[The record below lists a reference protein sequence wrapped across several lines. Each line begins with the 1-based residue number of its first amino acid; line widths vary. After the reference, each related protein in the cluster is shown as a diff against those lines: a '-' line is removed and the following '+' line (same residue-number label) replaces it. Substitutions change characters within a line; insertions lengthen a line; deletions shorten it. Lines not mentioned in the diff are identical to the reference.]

1 MSTLVSIIT
10 ACSLVLS
17 QGGGGRP
24 GGAASGRSEGPQD
37 YATVIKD
44 HDKKD
49 GVFKVYTKG
58 ETILFEIPKDKLG
71 REFFWYTE
79 LRKAPSGS
87 YSGAS
92 PREQV
97 LRWEQRGDKVLLRT
111 VDYSIRARDGGAIG
125 VAVLQANYDPIIA
138 TFDVRA
144 RAENG
149 DPVIDAT
156 RLYKTDIPEL
166 TSRAMSGSIDAER
179 TFLEKVVAFPEN
191 VNVEVLVTT
200 RSGGG
205 AAPTGG
211 GGGRGGGAG
220 AGRASTS
227 AIVHYGLVLLPE
239 KPMMGRL
246 ADSRVGY
253 FATGFTDFGTEY
265 HGTKEFE
272 FISRHR
278 LEKKDPNQPVSEP
291 VEPIVYYVPKEVPE
305 KWREYVKKGIEDWQP
320 AFEAAGFRNAI
331 IAKDQPDDPNWSPED
346 VRYNVIR
353 WVPLPIRNAMGPS
366 VTDPRSGE
374 ILSAH
379 VLMYHDSLKLVTDW
393 YFAQASGVD
402 PRAQKLP
409 FPDDLTGEC
418 LRFVVAHEVGHTLGL
433 HHNGK
438 SSAMVPVALL
448 RDKKWTHEN
457 GTAAS
462 IMDYARF
469 NYVAQPGDGANMQ
482 PKIGPY
488 DKWAIMWG
496 YKPILSATTP
506 WEELDTTDEWAAQQV
521 DNPLLRFHNN
531 YNSADPTALSE
542 TLGDDAVAAS
552 NYGTANLKRS
562 MGILLKATTKLGE
575 DYSELSRYHGQI
587 ASQFGNYINHVTSVV
602 GGVEL
607 IDYRAGRGGE
617 TYIPAA
623 KADQQKS
630 VKWLM
635 DNVLRTPQWLIPSD
649 VLYRIGSDA
658 GTSRVNGLYSRV
670 IGGLLQDGRLDRMRA
685 NTIKQGSNAYTVEE
699 MADTIRG
706 EVWQELGASAPVVDT
721 YRMGLQQSYVNILI
735 NKLTPTNRHRGL
747 ALVEIESSLEAVKGA
762 LPKVR
767 DRATKGHLM
776 NLQNLL
782 HLALTD
788 PSQVLPQPTAGAVE
802 VPAGFPRR
810 NACPED
816 CTIRFAHEHVE
827 GCCLGGIVKTG

>member
-1 MSTLVSIIT
+1 M
-10 ACSLVLS
+10 SLVISILSACTLALS
-17 QGGGGRP
+17 QGGGARP
-24 GGAASGRSEGPQD
+24 ERAGARSEGPQD
-37 YATVIKD
+37 YSTVIKD
-44 HDKKD
+44 HDKKE
-49 GVFKVYTKG
+49 GVFNVFTKG
-58 ETILFEIPKDKLG
+58 ESILFEIPKSKLG
-71 REFFWYTE
+71 REFFWYSE
-79 LRKAPSGS
+79 LRKAPTGS

-97 LRWEQRGDKVLLRT
+97 LRWEERGDKVLLRT
-111 VDYSIRARDGGAIG
+111 VDYSVRARDGGSVAI
-125 VAVLQANYDPIIA
+125 AVMQSTFDPIIA
-138 TFDVRA
+138 AFDVRA
-144 RAENG
+144 RTESG

-156 RLYKTDIPEL
+156 RLYRTDVPEL
-166 TSRAMSGSIDAER
+166 TSRAVSGSIDNDR
-179 TFLEKVVAFPEN
+179 TFLERVVTFPEN
-191 VNVEVLVTT
+191 INVEVLVTT
-200 RSGGG
+200 RSAGG
-205 AAPTGG
+205 APATG
-211 GGGRGGGAG
+211 GGGRGGGGG
-220 AGRASTS
+220 AARTSTS

-246 ADSRVGY
+246 SDSRVGY
-253 FATGFTDFGTEY
+253 FTNRFTDYGTEY
-265 HGTKEFE
+265 HGTKDFE

-278 LEKKDPNQPVSEP
+278 LEKKDPNQPISEP

-305 KWREYVKKGIEDWQP
+305 KWRAYVKKGIEDWQP
-320 AFEAAGFRNAI
+320 AFEAAGFKNAI

-353 WVPLPIRNAMGPS
+353 WVPLPVRNAMGPS

-393 YFAQASGVD
+393 YFAQASAVD

-438 SSAMVPVALL
+438 SSAMVPVSLL
-448 RDKKWTHEN
+448 RDKNWTHAN

-506 WEELDTTDEWAAQQV
+506 WEELETTDEWAAQQV
-521 DNPLLRFHNN
+521 ENPMLRFHNN
-531 YNSADPTALSE
+531 YNSTDPTALSE
-542 TLGDDAVAAS
+542 VLGDDAVAAS
-552 NYGTANLKRS
+552 NYGTANLKRT
-562 MGILLKATTKLGE
+562 MGFLLNATTKLGE
-575 DYSELSRYHGQI
+575 DYSELSRYHGQVI
-587 ASQFGNYINHVTSVV
+587 SQFGNFISHVTAVV

-617 TYIPAA
+617 TYVPAP

-635 DNVLRTPQWLIPSD
+635 DNVLKTPTWLVPTNI
-649 VLYRIGSDA
+649 LYRVGNDA
-658 GTSRVNGLYSRV
+658 GMSRINSLYNRV
-670 IGGLLQDGRLDRMRA
+670 IGGLLNDGRIDRMRTNA
-685 NTIKQGSNAYTVEE
+685 IKQGAAAYTVEE
-699 MADTIRG
+699 MVDTLRA
-706 EVWQELGASAPVVDT
+706 EVWNELGASAPVVDP
-721 YRMGLQQSYVNILI
+721 YRMALHQSYVNNLI
-735 NKLTPTNRHRGL
+735 NKLTPSSRHRGL
-747 ALVEIESSLEAVKGA
+747 ALMEIEASHEAVKAA

-767 DRATKGHLM
+767 DRATKGHLL
-776 NLQNLL
+776 NIQNLL

-788 PSQVLPQPTAGAVE
+788 PAQVLPQAAAAAEAPS
-802 VPAGFPRR
+802 GFPRR

-816 CTIRFAHEHVE
+816 CTETSAHEHVT
-827 GCCLGGIVKTG
+827 GCCLGGIVKVG